1 MPAPDRMTRVN
12 EILKREIADLL
23 EKEKFRDG
31 DCLISV
37 TGVNT
42 SPNLR
47 AAFVGISIL
56 GGGKDHCLD
65 KDVLRFLKRYRKE
78 LQKKIAHDLKLKYTP
93 VLHFKTDRNIESGDR
108 VLQILKDLEN
118 DEQHDS

>member
-12 EILKREIADLL
+12 ENLKREIADIL

-31 DCLISV
+31 ECLVSV
-37 TGVNT
+37 TGVKT

-47 AAFVGISIL
+47 NAFVGISVL
-56 GGGKDHCLD
+56 GGDDTLVKS
-65 KDVLRFLKRYRKE
+65 VLKFLYRRRRD
-78 LQKKIAHDLKLKYTP
+78 LQKIIAHDLKLKYTP
-93 VLHFKTDRNIESGDR
+93 VLHFEVDRNIETGDR

>member
-1 MPAPDRMTRVN
+1 MPAPDRMARVN

-31 DCLISV
+31 ECLVSV

-47 AAFVGISIL
+47 NAFVGISVL
-56 GGGKDHCLD
+56 GGNDSLVR
-65 KDVLRFLKRYRKE
+65 DVLKFLYRRRKD
-78 LQKKIAHDLKLKYTP
+78 LQRIIAHDLKLKYTP
-93 VLHFKTDRNIESGDR
+93 VLHFETDRNIEAGDR
-108 VLQILKDLEN
+108 VLQILKEIE
-118 DEQHDS
+118 DEDKHDS

>member
-23 EKEKFRDG
+23 EREKFRDG
-31 DCLISV
+31 ECLISV
-37 TGVNT
+37 TGVKT

-47 AAFVGISIL
+47 NAFVGISIL
-56 GGGKDHCLD
+56 GGGDALVR
-65 KDVLRFLKRYRKE
+65 DVIKFLYRRRRD
-78 LQKKIAHDLKLKYTP
+78 LQKIIAHDLKLKYTP
-93 VLHFKTDRNIESGDR
+93 VLHFETDRNIETGDR

-118 DEQHDS
+118 DEKHDS

>member
-1 MPAPDRMTRVN
+1 MSAPDRMTRVN

-31 DCLISV
+31 ECLVSV

-47 AAFVGISIL
+47 NAFVGISVL
-56 GGGKDHCLD
+56 GGN
-65 KDVLRFLKRYRKE
+65 DVLVRDVLKFLYRRRKD
-78 LQKKIAHDLKLKYTP
+78 LQRIIAHDLKLKYTP
-93 VLHFKTDRNIESGDR
+93 VLHFETDRNIETGDR
-108 VLQILKDLEN
+108 VLQILKEIE
-118 DEQHDS
+118 DEDKHDS